1 MQQADITLVTS
12 RQNTQ
17 SMQIEHMKK
26 EDREYVVS
34 RQNMCSKQKEYIEKG
49 KNKEY
54 MKYCM

>member
-1 MQQADITLVTS
+1 
-12 RQNTQ
+12 
-17 SMQIEHMKK
+17 MQIEHMKK